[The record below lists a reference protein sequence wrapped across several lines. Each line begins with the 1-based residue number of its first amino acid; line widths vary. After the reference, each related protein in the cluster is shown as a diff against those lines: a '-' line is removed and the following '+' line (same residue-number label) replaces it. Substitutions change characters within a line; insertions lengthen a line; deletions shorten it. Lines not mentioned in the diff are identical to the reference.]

1 MTHFTRA
8 QRRRWSLP
16 LVVVLLLHW
25 TFGVCEAMAD
35 VLCFEP
41 NGKVV
46 LEVAGEPCASAKL
59 EQASGTPCMDL
70 KADSHEFHDSVP
82 ANSLAHADLQPLP
95 LPPALL
101 YLLEVPQE
109 LSLAQPVAT
118 GPPIST
124 SSSALRRTTVLLI

>member
-70 KADSHEFHDSVP
+70 KADSHESHDSVP
-82 ANSLAHADLQPLP
+82 ANPLAHADLQPLP